1 MITLQGWDSSVGR
14 VAKRPGAILSQVQVP
29 GAARDF
35 SPSKPSVQTFLMVYV
50 LNGL

>member
-1 MITLQGWDSSVGR
+1 MVYN
-14 VAKRPGAILSQVQVP
+14 AKRAGAILSQVHVP

-35 SPSKPSVQTFLMVYV
+35 SPSKSSVQTFLMVYV